1 LCVPTLALL
10 PLSVGVVVFA
20 PGRHVRWCCHPLLF
34 SLLTPL
40 IPPSDTTRPYCSVRR
55 HPVLARPLQDRLG
68 IDDSA
73 LGGGM
78 PMMNPAMFAG
88 AAPAAAAEEAPAAA
102 AEKTAFDIKLVSF
115 EAAKK
120 IGVIKE
126 VRALTSLGLKEAK
139 ALVEE
144 APKVFMTGVAKAEA
158 EGIRDKIEGLGGK
171 VELE

>member
-1 LCVPTLALL
+1 M
-10 PLSVGVVVFA
+10 
-20 PGRHVRWCCHPLLF
+20 
-34 SLLTPL
+34 
-40 IPPSDTTRPYCSVRR
+40 
-55 HPVLARPLQDRLG
+55 G
-68 IDDSA
+68 IDDAA

-78 PMMNPAMFAG
+78 PMMNPTMFAG

-102 AEKTAFDIKLVSF
+102 AEKTAFDLKLVSF